1 VMNSRR
7 LIAQLQNRPCL
18 QSNTIPISSSA
29 RNRLPGAHRGNGRCL
44 SIGHHRQ
51 TWKSRVKEGCSI
63 GSGAVEILSDP
74 KANTRVRMAFLL
86 LFVFMIVFS
95 VGAYF
100 VADLGKLQES
110 IAARESQ
117 TALQGITDPKQIDD
131 ALKQHPS
138 NKFLQMI
145 AMATKAANETN
156 AVIEKL
162 SNEVEPPAISKATD
176 LGAASRSDLE
186 ARRRDLKTAEANATT
201 LVPRCIDLLKTERE
215 KVEKYALSLHVG
227 KDTISRFLDNIDRRH
242 AETTAFTSRMLLARA
257 EFYRAYEKY
266 VGVLVGESGA
276 YKVANGQFIFPLQ
289 RTAERYNV
297 AANAMTAAAK
307 RVAELEEEGK
317 TLMQSQL
324 AGWEQFVNA
333 E

>member
-1 VMNSRR
+1 MEM
-7 LIAQLQNRPCL
+7 P
-18 QSNTIPISSSA
+18 
-29 RNRLPGAHRGNGRCL
+29 
-44 SIGHHRQ
+44 
-51 TWKSRVKEGCSI
+51 
-63 GSGAVEILSDP
+63 SDP
-74 KANTRVRMAFLL
+74 KANTRVRIAFLL
-86 LFVFMIVFS
+86 LFVFMIVAA

-100 VADLGKLQES
+100 VADLGKLQEG

-117 TALQGITDPKQIDD
+117 MALQGITDPKQIDE
-131 ALKQHPS
+131 ALRQHPS

-145 AMATKAANETN
+145 AVATKAANETN
-156 AVIEKL
+156 AAIEKL
-162 SNEVEPPAISKATD
+162 SDQVEPPAISKDINLA
-176 LGAASRSDLE
+176 AASRSDLE
-186 ARRRDLKTAEANATT
+186 ALRGDLKTAEASATT
-201 LVPRCIDLLKTERE
+201 FMPRYVALLKAERDNL
-215 KVEKYALSLHVG
+215 EKYALSLQVG
-227 KDTISRFLDNIDRRH
+227 KDTVGRFLDNVDKRH

-307 RVAELEEEGK
+307 RVAELEEERK

-324 AGWEQFVNA
+324 KGWEQFVDGK
-333 E
+333 